1 MEFVSGFW
9 QVGMFARNCIFDV
22 LNATY
27 KVKVKKTL
35 AGVHTS
41 VNIQAW
47 KLIMHDKMFSK

>member
-1 MEFVSGFW
+1 
-9 QVGMFARNCIFDV
+9 MFARNCSFDV

-27 KVKVKKTL
+27 KIKVKKTL